1 VIQIGTDTA
10 NVVHLA
16 DEIWLTARHNGSVS
30 FDVIR
35 NAALAVN
42 SGGRIIAVGPRSEI
56 LSSMRS
62 DQIEIVDHEASVIV
76 PGFIDAHLHCP
87 QLDVIG
93 SGGLPLLDW
102 LNRFVFPAEAKFS
115 DPTVSSLGARRLV
128 RELKKNGITTAAVFS
143 SVHAVATDALF
154 REFESAGL
162 RLITGKTSM
171 DMGAP
176 TELLESVESDL
187 RHQNDLI
194 ENWHG
199 KSERLYY
206 AVTPRFAL
214 SCSKQ
219 MLRALGDLKAKWP
232 SCFIQTHI
240 SENKTEVAEV
250 QAVWKQHR
258 DYLGVYEDHGLL
270 DGKTLLGHGIH
281 LTDTELK
288 RIEKVGATVVHCPT
302 SNTFLGSG
310 LFNLRKAQDFGVRVC
325 LASDVGAGTSLSPWK
340 TMLECYKIQALQ
352 GEFCSASE
360 LLYRA
365 TLAGAEAL
373 GMERQSGSLEVG
385 KFADFVVINQSRNL
399 LLAERLVK
407 TNSAEERFFAT
418 MTHGDDRI
426 TESVFV
432 AGKQIYR
439 QTDLVN

>member
-1 VIQIGTDTA
+1 MVQISTSSA
-10 NVVHLA
+10 IVVHLA
-16 DEIWLTARHNGSVS
+16 DEIWLIARHNGSVS

-42 SGGRIIAVGPRSEI
+42 AGGRIIAVGPRAEI
-56 LSSMRS
+56 LSSMRG
-62 DQIEIVDHEASVIV
+62 DQVEIVDHEASVIV

-87 QLDVIG
+87 QIDVMG
-93 SGGLPLLDW
+93 SGGFTLLDW
-102 LNRFVFPAEAKFS
+102 LNKFVFPAEARFW
-115 DPTVSSLGARRLV
+115 DRQVASSGARRLV
-128 RELKKNGITTAAVFS
+128 RELKKNGVTTAAVFS
-143 SVHAVATDALF
+143 SVHAVAADELF
-154 REFESAGL
+154 REFDSAGL

-171 DMGAP
+171 DLGAP
-176 TELLESVESDL
+176 TDLLEGIESDL
-187 RHQNDLI
+187 VHQNELI
-194 ENWHG
+194 ANWHG

-214 SCSKQ
+214 SCSKE

-258 DYLGVYEDHGLL
+258 DYLAVYEDHGLL

-281 LTDTELK
+281 LTDAELK

-310 LFNLRKAQDFGVRVC
+310 LFNLRKARDLGVRVC

-360 LLYRA
+360 LLYRS

-373 GMERQSGSLEVG
+373 GMAAQSGSLEVG

-439 QTDLVN
+439 QTDLLS